1 MSVRLRLRA
10 HRRLVATAIVGSV
23 IAVVAGGLA
32 FAGIRAI
39 TRGDVAPATRP
50 TVSSGPSRTSVHE
63 AVLPGISGTV
73 CNPSSV
79 DADFGLGGAATD
91 TAYVYGLPTAA
102 GTCPPMD
109 PRPAVIAIA
118 PDTEQNSSSGV
129 TITSDPIDCG
139 YAGCRVFAAPDIDGD
154 RIAELAV
161 ETQARRPS
169 SPFLRLYTLTCPS
182 PTACAAGD
190 QAAIAQYAVR
200 NKRSSDHSARVAW
213 GAILGAAPASG
224 ATCATDANG
233 GRLLR
238 VWAARY
244 IGSGALHDFYDLHED
259 TYSVRGTVLKFVKRT
274 SEHAV
279 HLSLAPSN
287 RDFCGASVVN

>member
-1 MSVRLRLRA
+1 
-10 HRRLVATAIVGSV
+10 VGSV
-23 IAVVAGGLA
+23 IAMVVAGLA

-39 TRGDVAPATRP
+39 DTRGGGVPATRP
-50 TVSSGPSRTSVHE
+50 TVSSEPSRTVI
-63 AVLPGISGTV
+63 PGISGTV
-73 CNPSSV
+73 CDPSSV

-118 PDTEQNSSSGV
+118 PDTEQNPASGV

-139 YAGCRVFAAPDIDGD
+139 YAGCRLFAAPDIDGD

-244 IGSGALHDFYDLHED
+244 IGSGALHDFYDIHED

-287 RDFCGASVVN
+287 RGFCGASVVD